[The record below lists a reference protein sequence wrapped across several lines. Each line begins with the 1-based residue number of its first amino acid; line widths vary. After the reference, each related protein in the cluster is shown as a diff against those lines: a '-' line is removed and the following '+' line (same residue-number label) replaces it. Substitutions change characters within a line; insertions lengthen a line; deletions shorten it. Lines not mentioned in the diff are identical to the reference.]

1 MKVTRSDLRVRIMTI
16 LYQINIYEKDKISYD
31 VEEVIKENDNS
42 NSKFVK
48 DIVYGVLSNHKVLDN
63 MINKYLDGW
72 KISRLGN
79 IDQVIF
85 RMSVYELIYTK
96 TPNIVCINE
105 GIELSK
111 KYSDEKVTNM
121 LNAVL
126 DRILNNEVTNE

>member
-42 NSKFVK
+42 NSNFVK
-48 DIVYGVLSNHKVLDN
+48 YIVYGVLTNHEVLDN